1 MTNYK
6 PNPDTNSTAV
16 DSNSIEPHIQEIG
29 YAINQTISDLDDL
42 LYQKFNIPFTNKII
56 IDEREL
62 TDQLDEIRRNIP
74 DTIRQ
79 ALEVL
84 QERDTIIEE
93 AETYA
98 QKLVTQAK
106 RDAAQEIN
114 ESTIVQQANFEANQ
128 LKRQVVKE
136 CQEKRRQTELEIEQ
150 MYEQARRRVQQLEQ
164 AAFSNAELIQNQA
177 DDFADKILFNLE
189 NELSR
194 MLKTV
199 VTLSSQRQQGDS
211 SNNAKESSSNGKGN
225 SQLTVD
231 S

>member
-6 PNPDTNSTAV
+6 PNSNTNPTSV
-16 DSNSIEPHIQEIG
+16 DSNQIEPHIQEIG
-29 YAINQTISDLDDL
+29 YAINETILDLDNL

-62 TDQLDEIRRNIP
+62 TDQLDEISKNIP

-84 QERDTIIEE
+84 EERDNIIQE
-93 AETYA
+93 AEAYA

-128 LKRQVVKE
+128 IKRQVVKE
-136 CQEKRRQTELEIEQ
+136 CQEKRRQTELEIER
-150 MYEQARRRVQQLEQ
+150 MYEQAKRNIQELEKV
-164 AAFSNAELIQNQA
+164 AFNNAESIQNQA
-177 DDFADKILFNLE
+177 DDFADRILFNLE
-189 NELSR
+189 NELSK

-199 VTLSSQRQQGDS
+199 VTLSSQRQQGDN
-211 SNNAKESSSNGKGN
+211 SNTTESSSNGKGN
-225 SQLTVD
+225 GQLTVD
-231 S
+231 N